1 MMTSPSVLISGAGVG
16 GTTLAYWLARYGFRV
31 TVVERSA
38 GLRSSGNPVDVRG
51 PAVDVVER
59 MGVLGALQEAATHV
73 TALSFVNGAGRQV
86 GRVNLQAMQRAS
98 GSREVEVTRTD
109 LAAILY
115 DAGRDSAE
123 FLFHDT
129 ITAVRQDGDGVEVT
143 FRNAA
148 PRRFDLVIGA
158 DGLHSTTRKLAFGPE
173 SEFVR
178 HMGLFVA
185 TLRLGEPA
193 ERDREVVLYNAPGRL
208 ASIHPVR
215 GEGLAAFIFRAPMP
229 GDFDSRDLEQ
239 HKRLVTTAYA
249 DAEWQVPQL
258 LERLRAADD
267 IWLDS
272 VSRVR
277 IDRWS
282 DGRIGLLGDAAS
294 SVSLFGEGS
303 TLAIAGADTLAREL
317 AASPAD
323 PQAAFARYER
333 EHRRL
338 VAPRQGNVSVAAAL
352 MVPATRRGVAVRN
365 LATRL
370 WPAAAAGGWL
380 RKHLT
385 PSRPSVPAAT

>member
-1 MMTSPSVLISGAGVG
+1 MMANPSVLISGAGVG
-16 GTTLAYWLARYGFRV
+16 GTTLAYWLARHGFRV

-51 PAVDVVER
+51 PAVDVAER
-59 MGVLGALQEAATHV
+59 MGVLGALQEAATDV

-129 ITAVRQDGDGVEVT
+129 ITAMQQDGDGVEVT

-148 PRRFDLVIGA
+148 PRRFDIVVGA

-193 ERDREVVLYNAPGRL
+193 EHDREVVLYNAPGRL

-215 GEGLAAFIFRAPMP
+215 GEGLAAFIFRAPMAD
-229 GDFDSRDLEQ
+229 DFDYRDLEQ

-258 LERLRAADD
+258 LDRLRAADD

-272 VSRVR
+272 VSQVR

-323 PQAAFARYER
+323 PRTAFARYER
-333 EHRRL
+333 EHRTL

-352 MVPATRRGVAVRN
+352 MVPATRGGVAVRN

-370 WPAAAAGGWL
+370 WPAAAAAGWL
-380 RKHLT
+380 RSHLT
-385 PSRPSVPAAT
+385 PSRPSVPAAA